1 MKKCLLFFCLIFL
14 TLCLVS
20 CSRSLGYSLVL
31 WSMPE
36 KELFDGDIVHVLI
49 KSNISHVYVIEKNGK
64 KIEVPLWSISE
75 PESKAKTRSTQEKYA
90 DYQHK
95 YALVALD
102 GLPMRAQAMNSARQV
117 YRMRQNE
124 KVRILYEGNGQP
136 VMAGKD
142 KPLEGKWLRVMSED
156 GTQGWCFS
164 YNLRIFDDR
173 EGTAI
178 VAQKENV
185 DQTLVTM
192 LLKKWYPENYR
203 QMISSGR
210 IDLDAMNVNYGF
222 DTGSVSQQTRLV
234 VPGLAVNF
242 PFKGATK
249 QQTNV
254 YDFDDMPIMVTIRQ
268 DDFIVVQ
275 YTNAKGLPE
284 AYNMI
289 TLSDDVKIA
298 DIIAKER
305 ERRDSLWNSI
315 KSVSVK
321 FTSSNYGVLQLLD
334 GRKFMWSG
342 YSLLSPDYIP
352 STAGKDGVADFKYF
366 LSRSLLE
373 QFDGMLTFNFNGAPD
388 EINFFYK
395 LEENGLRL
403 ESAKGAVFRGKNV
416 NERSPNSM
424 TMFFSK

>member
-1 MKKCLLFFCLIFL
+1 M
-14 TLCLVS
+14 TVLCFS
-20 CSRSLGYSLVL
+20 GCSRSLGYGVVL

-36 KELFDGDIVHVLI
+36 QELYDGDIVHVLI

-64 KIEVPLWSISE
+64 KIEVPLWLISE
-75 PESKAKTRSTQEKYA
+75 PESKSKTKLVQEKYSE
-90 DYQHK
+90 YQHK

-102 GLPMRAQAMNSARQV
+102 GLPMRAQAVNSARQV

-124 KVRILYEGNGQP
+124 KVRILYEGEGQP

-142 KPLEGKWLRVMSED
+142 KPLEGKWLRIMSSD

-164 YNLRIFDDR
+164 YNLRLFDDR
-173 EGTAI
+173 EGTAV

-185 DQTLVTM
+185 DQKLESM
-192 LLKKWYPENYR
+192 LAKKWYPENYR
-203 QMISSGR
+203 QMINSGR

-222 DTGSVSQQTRLV
+222 DTGAVTQQTRLV
-234 VPGLAVNF
+234 VPGLAVNY
-242 PFKGATK
+242 PFKGAVK
-249 QQTNV
+249 QQPNV
-254 YDFDDMPIMVTIRQ
+254 YDFTDMPILVTIRQ
-268 DDFIVVQ
+268 EDFIVVQ
-275 YTNAKGLPE
+275 FTNSKGHPE

-289 TLSDDVKIA
+289 TLAEDVKIA

-305 ERRDSLWNSI
+305 TRRDALWDEI
-315 KSVSVK
+315 KQVSVK

-352 STAGKDGVADFKYF
+352 SNAGKDGIADFKYF
-366 LSRSLLE
+366 LSRALLE
-373 QFDGMLTFNFNGAPD
+373 QFDGMVTFNFNGASE